1 MQLQFSHRG
10 RWETWRIEDGLIAF
24 FYYRVTLLNCSTR
37 GDTTCI
43 RWEGLPLIYKS
54 CTSIFTAIFPL
65 YARGESW
72 LMTSTAAPWRT
83 FANGKKGND
92 LLWAAWAD
100 CVVGY
105 FLIGELIYHKTTLSF
120 MDGFNLTIKDGRWRR
135 VEAET
140 VSARKSRRRMP
151 SLVR

>member
-1 MQLQFSHRG
+1 MYTLGRFAADLQIMSLH
-10 RWETWRIEDGLIAF
+10 
-24 FYYRVTLLNCSTR
+24 
-37 GDTTCI
+37 
-43 RWEGLPLIYKS
+43 IYS
-54 CTSIFTAIFPL
+54 DPSVL
-65 YARGESW
+65 YVRGESW
-72 LMTSTAAPWRT
+72 LMTSAAALWRT

-100 CVVGY
+100 CIVGY
-105 FLIGELIYHKTTLSF
+105 FLIGELIYHKNDSLF
-120 MDGFNLTIKDGRWRR
+120 MNGFSLTIKDGRWRR